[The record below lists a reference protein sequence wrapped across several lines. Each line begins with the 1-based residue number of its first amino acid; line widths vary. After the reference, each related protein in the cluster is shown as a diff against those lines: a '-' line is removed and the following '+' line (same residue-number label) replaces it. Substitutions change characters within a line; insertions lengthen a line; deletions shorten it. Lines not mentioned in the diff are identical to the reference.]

1 MNMNSKYKNMSLM
14 LGLAVGIFFV
24 SCQDSTT
31 NSFDDKDGAGKA
43 LTVQSSH
50 GGTQSVFFSDE
61 NVKTW
66 DHINVATVSDWATSV
81 CKDDGSGSI
90 GLNDSRWSRT
100 EGQTAFDIRPLLDGG
115 LHAFE
120 KWWGGIHHPNNF
132 GEAEWI
138 NAVYKRYSKFMNP
151 DGQGHNWTRY
161 EVPVDGNG
169 TFELRLLAD
178 NCSWVYLDDKLVGY
192 QDDADVSSVD
202 GIRYGVTLNGPATLT
217 YIIFDGGGDAGG
229 KFRLE
234 TTTEDIPE
242 FVDPTP
248 PANEAPVADA
258 GADQTVTATGQTT
271 SVALDG
277 SGSSDAD
284 GNELT
289 YSWTAGSSE
298 ISTAASF
305 STDLPD
311 GSHTLTLTVSDGEA
325 SDSDEVVITVAN
337 TIPVAD
343 AGADRTIEA
352 TGPTTA
358 VTLAGSGTDADGDSP
373 LTFTW
378 SDGSTGQSPT
388 VNLGLGTHTF
398 TLTVAD
404 PQGAAGTDDVTI
416 TIVDT
421 TPPELAFMVEDT
433 ELWPPN
439 HKMRLVASGISISD
453 IADSSPTLDIAV
465 TSNEHVNGRGD
476 GNTDS
481 DWNII
486 DNGDGT
492 FDVEVRAERSGN
504 GNGRTYTIT
513 IGGADASGNTVE
525 ETIEVTVPHSKK
537 GGRRR

>member
-1 MNMNSKYKNMSLM
+1 MSLV

-24 SCQDSTT
+24 SCQDSAM
-31 NSFDDKDGAGKA
+31 NSIDDKDGNGEA
-43 LTVQSSH
+43 LTVQSSN

-66 DHINVATVSDWATSV
+66 DHINVATVSDWPASV

-234 TTTEDIPE
+234 TTTEEELPVFE
-242 FVDPTP
+242 DPTEP
-248 PANEAPVADA
+248 NNQA
-258 GADQTVTATGQTT
+258 
-271 SVALDG
+271 
-277 SGSSDAD
+277 
-284 GNELT
+284 
-289 YSWTAGSSE
+289 
-298 ISTAASF
+298 
-305 STDLPD
+305 
-311 GSHTLTLTVSDGEA
+311 
-325 SDSDEVVITVAN
+325 
-337 TIPVAD
+337 PVAD
-343 AGADRTIEA
+343 AGADRTVEA

-378 SDGSTGQSPT
+378 SDGSTGQAPT

-416 TIVDT
+416 TVVDT